1 MKVANVVQM
10 QMSEKELV
18 HVRWMDLETPKILD
32 GPSTNIKNEIV
43 AIA

>member
-10 QMSEKELV
+10 QMSKKELV
-18 HVRWMDLETPKILD
+18 HVRWMDFETPKILD